1 MAWFAAS
8 AIMYLKFKDGIQD
21 VYPVWENVL
30 LIEADSAEEAQEK
43 ACRRAKEDEGDSS
56 GTNTWKGRSAT
67 WVFAGLRKLLTVAH
81 PDLENQVLD
90 GAEVTFSELE
100 ITSQEDFDALVNGE
114 DVRVLYCAD

>member
-56 GTNTWKGRSAT
+56 GTNTWKDRPST

-81 PDLENQVLD
+81 PDYENRVLD
-90 GAEVTFSELE
+90 TAEVTFSEFE
-100 ITSQEDFDALVNGE
+100 ITSQEDFEALVNGE